1 MIKLL
6 RKIHRYFLVFS
17 MALFFFL
24 LWPPL
29 KYFSLKPG
37 RYRGMI
43 WLRKWWA
50 FCSSALAGIFY
61 RFTYE
66 EKIDWSRTYII
77 CPNHASN
84 LDISAMSIM
93 LGHTNCCFMGK
104 ANLKDNLI
112 TGIYF
117 RTVDLPVD
125 RDSKISSY
133 RAFKAAAEK
142 LQNGINMILFPEG
155 GTADIYPPT
164 VTEFKNGPFRLAIE
178 LKIQIIPVTSLNTW
192 QVLWDDGAIHG
203 SRPGICDVYVHK
215 PIETAHLSVD
225 DADML
230 KDRVFDIINNK
241 MQQG

>member
-24 LWPPL
+24 FWPLL
-29 KYFSLKPG
+29 KFFSLKPA
-37 RYRGMI
+37 RNHNMI

-61 RFTYE
+61 RYTYE

-84 LDISAMSIM
+84 LDISAMSIL

-104 ANLKDNLI
+104 ANLLDNMI

-117 RTVDLPVD
+117 RTVDIPVD
-125 RDSKISSY
+125 RDSKILSY

-142 LQNGINMILFPEG
+142 LQNGTNMILFPEG
-155 GTADIYPPT
+155 GTADIYPP
-164 VTEFKNGPFRLAIE
+164 VITEFKNGPFRLAIE
-178 LKIQIIPVTSLNTW
+178 LKIPVIAVTSPETW
-192 QVLWDDGAIHG
+192 KILWDDGAMYG
-203 SRPGICDVYVHK
+203 SRPGISDIYVHK

-225 DADML
+225 DTDML
-230 KDRVFDIINNK
+230 KDRVYDIISSK
-241 MQQG
+241 MTRN